1 MTDRPLRFP
10 MDRPVE
16 FRLSGTRDGPPLHGH
31 TVNVSSGGVLFR
43 TEHRVDIGR
52 KIQMV
57 VRMSDQGSLDVDL
70 HLLGVIVRNGPG
82 WAAAQVRKHRLVPIP
97 PHDIQ
102 PGSGKNAG
110 TPAGL

>member
-16 FRLSGTRDGPPLHGH
+16 FRLSNMRDSPPLHGR
-31 TVNVSSGGVLFR
+31 TVNISSAGVLFR
-43 TEHRVDIGR
+43 TEHRLDIGR

-57 VRMSDQGSLDVDL
+57 IRVSDPNSLDVDL
-70 HLLGVIVRNGPG
+70 HLLGVIVRSGPG
-82 WAAAQVRKHRLVPIP
+82 WAAARVHKHRLIPIA
-97 PHDIQ
+97 PHDIR
-102 PGSGKNAG
+102 PGSGNTAG